1 MSRAKEPASWRE
13 LRVELRR
20 LGALPVRVTGSHE
33 MWRFHDGAAFVVVR
47 NHLNDAVPVGILV
60 KFRRVRGRRRAAV
73 GEEPVLPGRAGPRWL
88 RPARVTRKEDGPW
101 AKEAAEAAEAARAA
115 LERRAAEAAARR
127 VARAARRAAR
137 GKAGTGRARLGS
149 RRAAVGATRRRPSR

>member
-101 AKEAAEAAEAARAA
+101 AKEAAAAARAVLA
-115 LERRAAEAAARR
+115 RRAAEAAGRR
-127 VARAARRAAR
+127 LARAARRAA
-137 GKAGTGRARLGS
+137 KARAETGRARPAS
-149 RRAAVGATRRRPSR
+149 RRAAAGATLRRPSR